1 MAELPS
7 LEEVIRAGVEK
18 ALKEPIVD
26 AYNAKDIIRIAQDRW
41 CETCY
46 LKEQKE
52 AGGWI
57 SVKDRL
63 PEEDGLYNVYCKDG
77 SMAHAW
83 FEDKWFIDHCECG
96 DGYITHWMPLPEPP
110 KET

>member
-1 MAELPS
+1 MTKLPS
-7 LEEVIRAGVEK
+7 LEETIKAGVEK
-18 ALKEPIVD
+18 VLQKPIVD
-26 AYNAKDIIRIAQDRW
+26 GKSVIEWAAIGMKAPR
-41 CETCY
+41 
-46 LKEQKE
+46 
-52 AGGWI
+52 WI

-96 DGYITHWMPLPEPP
+96 DGYVTHWMPIPEPP
-110 KET
+110 KEES